1 MAKADTVKSLMV
13 GMLHL
18 RNCTIR
24 PAESCKECLQA
35 VAVQS
40 AALSESVEIAD
51 ALRLLLK
58 NAPAQPLR

>member
-13 GMLHL
+13 GMIHL

-24 PAESCKECLQA
+24 PADSCRECLQA
-35 VAVQS
+35 IAIQS

-51 ALRLLLK
+51 ALRLLLQK
-58 NAPAQPLR
+58 APVAPPR